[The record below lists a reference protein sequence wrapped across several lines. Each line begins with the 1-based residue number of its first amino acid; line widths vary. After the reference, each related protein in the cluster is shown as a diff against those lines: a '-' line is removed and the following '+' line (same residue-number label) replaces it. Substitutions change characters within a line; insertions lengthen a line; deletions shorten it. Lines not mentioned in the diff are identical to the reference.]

1 MRPSDAGPRLEKATT
16 LVALRTLPGPG
27 QPPLLAQVGGVAQQ
41 ESDEFTT
48 DGHAQHL
55 LMQVRGSSQQGSWIC
70 GN

>member
-16 LVALRTLPGPG
+16 LVALRMLPGTG

-48 DGHAQHL
+48 DGHSQHL
-55 LMQVRGSSQQGSWIC
+55 LIQVRGLLQQGSSI
-70 GN
+70 